1 MDYKSPNPLITKT
14 VLNAGTKNAEFS
26 KGTKVYFHF
35 QTRACDDNG
44 TVIDDSRKMGKPM
57 ELVLGKKFRFEVWET
72 IVQMMA
78 VKEVAKFKVDKSLV
92 SGYPFVSKTLRDVG
106 KPENQ
111 RQHHCCGL
119 TLQNEGIGYADLN
132 QLIKEPCDLEFII
145 ELVSVISPEEYE
157 KESWQMSEEEKL
169 SAVPLLREQG
179 NNLYRD
185 KNYAAAAAK
194 YAQAIGMLEQLML
207 SEKPGDEEWKALDQ
221 MKVPLLLNFSQCK
234 LLEKDYYAVIEH
246 CNTVLKSDPGN
257 VKALFR
263 RAKAHVGAW
272 NPQEAQDDF
281 DEALKLNPS
290 LNAVIKKEMK
300 ALEELRKQKNEEDKA
315 KLKGKMF

>member
-1 MDYKSPNPLITKT
+1 EKERYSLSFDAESEVDEDEAGRVEEHTNDVNDEWVERTEEKDDDEEDGNRVAEHTEKAVNMRSHKIARRFTGDVPNLPK
-14 VLNAGTKNAEFS
+14 AEEMS
-26 KGTKVYFHF
+26 KQVYFHF

-78 VKEVAKFKVDKSLV
+78 VNEVAKFKVDKSLV

-145 ELVSVISPEEYE
+145 GIEI
-157 KESWQMSEEEKL
+157 
-169 SAVPLLREQG
+169 LL
-179 NNLYRD
+179 
-185 KNYAAAAAK
+185 
-194 YAQAIGMLEQLML
+194 
-207 SEKPGDEEWKALDQ
+207 
-221 MKVPLLLNFSQCK
+221 
-234 LLEKDYYAVIEH
+234 
-246 CNTVLKSDPGN
+246 
-257 VKALFR
+257 
-263 RAKAHVGAW
+263 
-272 NPQEAQDDF
+272 
-281 DEALKLNPS
+281 
-290 LNAVIKKEMK
+290 
-300 ALEELRKQKNEEDKA
+300 
-315 KLKGKMF
+315 MFFFF